1 MTTVLVVD
9 DSAVDRRLVGGLLQQ
24 GGDMKVSYAADGLDA
39 LSSIEREPADIV
51 VSDVM
56 MPEMDGLAFVAA
68 MRVKHPLVPVILMTS
83 LGNEEMAVQALQAG
97 AASYVPKRKLA
108 QQLIDTVRKVAAI
121 AGHQRGQM
129 RLMDCILRSEY
140 TFVLDNDYTLFR
152 PLVSYLQESVTF
164 MDLGDAADRTRLGVA
179 LEEALANALFHGNL
193 EVSSTLKEEDDH
205 AYFALVEE
213 RRRLKPYCDRRIFV
227 DSRVS
232 RNEAIFVIRDEGIG
246 FDPTSLPDPTDP
258 ANLERV
264 SGRGILLMKTFMDE
278 VAFGGIGN
286 QVTLIKRRH
295 VNGN

>member
-24 GGDMKVSYAADGLDA
+24 GGDMRVLFAADGLDA
-39 LSSIEREPADIV
+39 LATFDREPADIV

-97 AASYVPKRKLA
+97 ASSYVPKRKLA
-108 QQLIDTVRKVAAI
+108 QQLLDTVRKVVAVS
-121 AGHQRGQM
+121 GHQRGQM
-129 RLMDCILRSEY
+129 RLMDCIMRSEC
-140 TFVLDNDYTLFR
+140 TFVLGNDYTLFR
-152 PLVSYLQESVTF
+152 PLVTYLQESVTNLG
-164 MDLGDAADRTRLGVA
+164 LGDAADRTRLGVA

-193 EVSSTLKEEDDH
+193 EVSSALKEENDQ
-205 AYFALVEE
+205 AYFALAEE
-213 RRRLKPYCDRRIFV
+213 RRQTRPYCDRQIFV
-227 DSRVS
+227 DARMS

-246 FDPTSLPDPTDP
+246 FDPSSLPDPTDP
-258 ANLERV
+258 ANLERA
-264 SGRGILLMKTFMDE
+264 SGRGILLMRTFMDE
-278 VAFGGIGN
+278 VAFGAVGN

-295 VNGN
+295 ANGS

>member
-24 GGDMKVSYAADGLDA
+24 SGDMKVLYASDGLDA
-39 LSSIEREPADIV
+39 LASFDREPADIV

-56 MPEMDGLAFVAA
+56 MPEMDGLAFVGA

-108 QQLIDTVRKVAAI
+108 QQLVDTVRKVAAVS
-121 AGHQRGQM
+121 GQQRGQM
-129 RLMDCILRSEY
+129 RLMECIIRSEY
-140 TFVLDNDYTLFR
+140 TFILNNDYTLFR
-152 PLVSYLQESVTF
+152 PLVSYLQESVTCVGLS
-164 MDLGDAADRTRLGVA
+164 DDADRTRLGVA

-193 EVSSTLKEEDDH
+193 EVSSTLKDESDQ

-213 RRRLKPYCDRRIFV
+213 RRRTKPYCDRQIFV
-227 DSRVS
+227 DARVS
-232 RNEAIFVIRDEGIG
+232 RNEAIFVIRDEGLG
-246 FDPTSLPDPTDP
+246 FDPTALPDPTDP

-264 SGRGILLMKTFMDE
+264 SGRGILLMRTFMDE
-278 VAFGGIGN
+278 VNFSNLGN
-286 QVTLIKRRH
+286 QVTLVKRRH
-295 VNGN
+295 DNGH